1 MTFGK
6 KQIIITA
13 LIAFVILAVPG
24 VIFGY
29 PYFKTWQENR
39 EFLANSEIHDAFV
52 AAMEKE
58 AEIKKDP
65 SRVETYLTAMM
76 RYKSLGD
83 KTKDERLYFRAL
95 KIANAA
101 FKTVGTKSYLPYVNA
116 SVVYMNLGNYGKA
129 EEMIKES
136 IEIAPGEAQLYLRL
150 IELYREF
157 MKKTDAE
164 VIAVYENAIQRLVN
178 VLPVYNSYAA
188 YLRDIGRL
196 DESLDKYEV
205 LHKAM
210 PDNQLYSQAINE
222 LKAAIKNR

>member
-1 MTFGK
+1 MSFGK
-6 KQIIITA
+6 KQIIITV

-58 AEIKKDP
+58 AQIKNDP
-65 SRVETYLTAMM
+65 TRVETYLTAMN

-83 KTKDERLYFRAL
+83 ITKDQRFYFRAL
-95 KIANAA
+95 NVADAA
-101 FKTVGTKSYLPYVNA
+101 FKTVGTKSYLPYVNS
-116 SVVYMNLGNYGKA
+116 SVIYMNLGDYAKA
-129 EEMIKES
+129 DEMIKKS
-136 IEIAPGEAQLYLRL
+136 IEMAPGEAQLYLRQ
-150 IELYREF
+150 IELYRDF

-210 PDNQLYSQAINE
+210 PDNQLYSQAIDD